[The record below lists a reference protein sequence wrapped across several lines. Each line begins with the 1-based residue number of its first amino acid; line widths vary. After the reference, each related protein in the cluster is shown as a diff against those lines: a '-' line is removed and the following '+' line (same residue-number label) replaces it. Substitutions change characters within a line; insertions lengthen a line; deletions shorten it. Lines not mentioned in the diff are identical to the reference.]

1 LPRDLAVDIESGA
14 LPHGKIAVW
23 DDFNPVLDDGS
34 MLWQRPLA
42 LQITGPE
49 RVRIEGR
56 NGAGKTLLLRELH
69 RSSRL
74 RSIYLDQDLSI
85 LPREASLAEAM
96 RLFAPSMP
104 EHERRIRLG
113 RLGFEHD
120 RALQRIDTLSGGER
134 VRAAFGMLFASDAP
148 QLLLLDEP
156 TNNLDSGAVDE
167 LVVALRA
174 YSGAL
179 VVVSHDSLF
188 IERLAIERAVELP
201 PREVG

>member
-1 LPRDLAVDIESGA
+1 
-14 LPHGKIAVW
+14 
-23 DDFNPVLDDGS
+23 
-34 MLWQRPLA
+34 
-42 LQITGPE
+42 
-49 RVRIEGR
+49 
-56 NGAGKTLLLRELH
+56 
-69 RSSRL
+69 
-74 RSIYLDQDLSI
+74 
-85 LPREASLAEAM
+85 
-96 RLFAPSMP
+96 
-104 EHERRIRLG
+104 
-113 RLGFEHD
+113 
-120 RALQRIDTLSGGER
+120 LQRIDTLSGGER